1 MNHLN
6 RLGSLLSVALLAAC
20 STAPDAPDLAAQRR
34 AASDATILCSAG
46 PVSFPLNVQVANGT
60 TGPGAEYVI
69 YVPEGW
75 NGELVLYAHGY
86 TDPARPVGLPSIPE
100 YPELLTQLRDGLLC
114 PIPGVKGSYA
124 LAVSSF
130 SENGYAIKEGYQN
143 THQLSKLFTS
153 YFGKPQETYVMGSSL
168 GGLIAVMLAEKFPG
182 QVGGALA
189 MCGPVGGSL
198 LQLEYV
204 THVRALFDFFYPGVI
219 PGDAVNVPEGL
230 DFATEVVPAV
240 IAAVTDNPA
249 GLQALALI
257 DQTRLPYDPSQPPTL
272 LQSLLAVLY
281 YNIVG
286 TNDLL
291 SRTHGQ
297 VPVDTTRTR
306 YSSPW
311 LDPITL
317 AAINAGVDRFR
328 SSPAA
333 VNYLRNYYQPTG
345 KLRIPLVTLHTTL
358 DPDVPFFHEAAFADI
373 VAAAGASAY
382 LKQLELERYGHC
394 NFLPEEVLAAFLT
407 LVGQVAALP

>member
-1 MNHLN
+1 MNHLS
-6 RLGSLLSVALLAAC
+6 RLGTLLFILLLAAC
-20 STAPDAPDLAAQRR
+20 STAPVAPDLAAQQR
-34 AASDATILCSAG
+34 ATSSTTILCPTGPLSA
-46 PVSFPLNVQVANGT
+46 QVVEGK
-60 TGPGAEYVI
+60 TGPGSEYLI

-75 NGELVLYAHGY
+75 NGDLVLYAHGY
-86 TDPARPVGLPSIPE
+86 TDPALPVGIPSIPE
-100 YPELLTQLRDGLLC
+100 YPEQLALLRDGLLC

-130 SENGYAIKEGYQN
+130 SENGYAIKEGYQS
-143 THQLSKLFTS
+143 THQLGKLFNS
-153 YFGKPQETYVMGSSL
+153 YFRQPDTTYVMGSSL
-168 GGLIAVMLAEKFPG
+168 GGLITVMLAEKFPS
-182 QVGGALA
+182 QFGGALA

-230 DFATEVVPAV
+230 DFATQVVPAV
-240 IAAVTDNPA
+240 LAAVTVNPA

-257 DQTRLPYDPSQPPTL
+257 DQTRLPYDPAQPQTL
-272 LQSLLAVLY
+272 LSSLLAVLY

-291 SRTHGQ
+291 ARTHGQ

-306 YSSPW
+306 YSSPF
-311 LDPITL
+311 LDAGTL

-328 SSPAA
+328 SRPSA

-345 KLRIPLVTLHTTL
+345 KLRIPVVTLHTTL
-358 DPDVPFFHEAAFADI
+358 DPDVPFLHEAAFADI
-373 VAAAGASAY
+373 VAAAGASQY
-382 LKQLELERYGHC
+382 LTQITLERYGHC
-394 NFLPEEVLAAFLT
+394 AFEAEEVLSAFLA
-407 LVGQVAALP
+407 LVNQVAALP